1 MKSKF
6 FLDMLKK
13 EKHLLLF
20 HVILYLLVQLYFT
33 FSFYDLNRFHAF
45 YGSNYE
51 KMTSRESSI
60 FYILGLTGVT
70 RQSYVLPFFVFV
82 ILLVLFLALFSYI
95 SSQLE
100 LNNVFLMKIKGDQK
114 IQKRHFLFQG
124 IINFSS
130 FLISIGLYALTLFVI
145 DVSFSFQIPLFP
157 FDIRTIYFDVAFYL
171 LSLLFFFL
179 INRKMT
185 SEKKMLSFLREEY

>member
-6 FLDMLKK
+6 FFDMLKK

-130 FLISIGLYALTLFVI
+130 FLISIGLYALTLLVI

-185 SEKKMLSFLREEY
+185 SDKKMLSFLREEY

>member
-1 MKSKF
+1 
-6 FLDMLKK
+6 MLKK

>member
-1 MKSKF
+1 
-6 FLDMLKK
+6 MLKK

-130 FLISIGLYALTLFVI
+130 FLISIGLYALTLFAI

-185 SEKKMLSFLREEY
+185 SDKKMLSFLREEY